1 MHRNWSL
8 SSLPPSFLRGT
19 PTFQSLHLPQT
30 LPSVPLWQK
39 ACRLPI
45 RVLSALLSAAV
56 ACPHSKSHKNWQINL
71 PFSFRNA
78 SPFSIHLLCSISS
91 AFESL
96 SILSVVYSCYLW
108 EGQLVEVYS
117 ATPDGNKFEL
127 LRIRKGEPA
136 YWGMTSSLCPQWP
149 SLHSCFS

>member
-1 MHRNWSL
+1 MLDSILPMHGSEQSRRSGQSL
-8 SSLPPSFLRGT
+8 CTEIEVYSLCFPLLRGT
-19 PTFQSLHLPQT
+19 PTLQSLHLPQT

-39 ACRLPI
+39 VCRFPV
-45 RVLSALLSAAV
+45 RVLSALLSAAAV
-56 ACPHSKSHKNWQINL
+56 CPHSKSHKNWQINL
-71 PFSFRNA
+71 TFSSHNV

-117 ATPDGNKFEL
+117 ARPEMEMNLNF
-127 LRIRKGEPA
+127 
-136 YWGMTSSLCPQWP
+136 
-149 SLHSCFS
+149 